1 MPYSW
6 VKCEKLMSSIQ
17 FLKYF
22 LSVHTETTRGLVVN
36 TKFQKTNEFEISPG
50 METLKQSH

>member
-1 MPYSW
+1 
-6 VKCEKLMSSIQ
+6 MSSIQ

>member
-6 VKCEKLMSSIQ
+6 VKCEKLMYNIQ

-22 LSVHTETTRGLVVN
+22 LSMHTETTRGLVVN
-36 TKFQKTNEFEISPG
+36 MKFQKTNESEVSPG